1 LAIALYSVSILDL
14 ETVACFLALHEIKLD
29 PKNTAEPGVD
39 LLSFGDPAQSASENA
54 LTILKV
60 DLLNRSLREVF
71 HEDISKFF

>member
-1 LAIALYSVSILDL
+1 LYSASILDL

-29 PKNTAEPGVD
+29 PNNTADPGLD
-39 LLSFGDPAQSASENA
+39 LLSFGHT

-60 DLLNRSLREVF
+60 DLLNHSLREVF